1 MEDINYETLIYK
13 RITLEPK
20 MLNTNLEQHISE
32 LVKTKYGNQYLQE
45 GYVKKE
51 SIEVIKRSMLQQI
64 PNKFN
69 GDMITNVIFKAIVI
83 NPVKGNVIL
92 GKISG
97 INKAGF
103 LVNQS
108 PFIINVLI
116 EQHENKALFKDLKVG
131 DEVSLVV
138 IATKYN
144 QKNNTIMIIAK
155 IEEEY
160 NNKKM
165 KIKIKSKK
173 SKKDEDILEKEY
185 NEEMNKNIQEGGET
199 VDIDDTDEAD
209 EDTDDE
215 SNKSDND
222 DNEEINNDKDETESI
237 ENKKINNETGEEEF
251 DENNSNAG
259 EDDEDI
265 DKDLLDYELEDP
277 EEEEESEEEQTQEEE
292 INHIE
297 DAE

>member
-1 MEDINYETLIYK
+1 MEDINYDTLIHK
-13 RITLEPK
+13 RITIEPK
-20 MLNTNLEQHISE
+20 MLNTNLEQYISE
-32 LVKTKYGNQYLQE
+32 LVKAKYGNQYLQE
-45 GYVKKE
+45 GYIKKE
-51 SIEVIKRSMLQQI
+51 SIKVIRRSMLQQI

-69 GDMITNVIFKAIVI
+69 GDMITNVIFSANVI
-83 NPVKGNVIL
+83 NPVKGNIIV

-103 LVNQS
+103 LMNNN

-116 EQHENKALFKDLKVG
+116 EQHDNKVLFKNLKVG
-131 DEVSLVV
+131 DEVRVVV

-155 IEEEY
+155 LEEEY
-160 NNKKM
+160 NKKM

-185 NEEMNKNIQEGGET
+185 NEEIKKNIQEGGEPID
-199 VDIDDTDEAD
+199 VDEDIDGDIDN
-209 EDTDDE
+209 E
-215 SNKSDND
+215 SNKSEND
-222 DNEEINNDKDETESI
+222 EVEEDETESI

-251 DENNSNAG
+251 DESDVG

-265 DKDLLDYELEDP
+265 DKDILDDELEDP
-277 EEEEESEEEQTQEEE
+277 EEEEESEEEETEEEE

>member
-1 MEDINYETLIYK
+1 MEDINYETLIHK

-20 MLNTNLEQHISE
+20 MLDTNLEQHISE
-32 LVKTKYGNQYLQE
+32 LVKSKYGNQYLQE

-51 SIEVIKRSMLQQI
+51 SIKVIKRSMLQQI

-69 GDMITNVIFKAIVI
+69 GDMITNVIFSATVL
-83 NPVKGNVIL
+83 NPVKGNVIV

-103 LVNQS
+103 LINQN

-131 DEVSLVV
+131 DEVKVV
-138 IATKYN
+138 VVATKYN
-144 QKNNTIMIIAK
+144 QKNNTITIIAK
-155 IEEEY
+155 MEQEY
-160 NNKKM
+160 NKKM

-173 SKKDEDILEKEY
+173 LRKDEDILEKEY
-185 NEEMNKNIQEGGET
+185 NEEINKDIQEGGET
-199 VDIDDTDEAD
+199 LDVDDTENK
-209 EDTDDE
+209 DTDDE
-215 SNKSDND
+215 SNKSDD
-222 DNEEINNDKDETESI
+222 EEVENDKDETESI

-251 DENNSNAG
+251 EENNSD
-259 EDDEDI
+259 EDDEDV
-265 DKDLLDYELEDP
+265 DKDLLDAELEDP
-277 EEEEESEEEQTQEEE
+277 EEEEESEEEETEEEE

>member
-20 MLNTNLEQHISE
+20 MLNTNLEQNISE
-32 LVKTKYGNQYLQE
+32 LVKAKYGNKYLQE

-83 NPVKGNVIL
+83 NPVKGNVIV

-131 DEVSLVV
+131 DEVRLVV

-155 IEEEY
+155 LEEEY
-160 NNKKM
+160 NKKM

-185 NEEMNKNIQEGGET
+185 NEEINKDIQEGGET
-199 VDIDDTDEAD
+199 IYVDDTDEAD
-209 EDTDDE
+209 EDTDNE
-215 SNKSDND
+215 SNKSDD
-222 DNEEINNDKDETESI
+222 DEVINDKDETESI

-251 DENNSNAG
+251 DENNSDAG

-265 DKDLLDYELEDP
+265 DKDLLDDELEDP
-277 EEEEESEEEQTQEEE
+277 EEEEESEEEETEEEE

>member
-13 RITLEPK
+13 RITLEPN

-32 LVKTKYGNQYLQE
+32 LVKAKYGNKYLQE

-83 NPVKGNVIL
+83 NPVKGNVIV

-131 DEVSLVV
+131 DEVRLVV

-155 IEEEY
+155 LEEEY

-173 SKKDEDILEKEY
+173 SKKEEDILEKEY
-185 NEEMNKNIQEGGET
+185 NEEINKDIQEGGET
-199 VDIDDTDEAD
+199 VDVDDIDDVDEYND
-209 EDTDDE
+209 EE
-215 SNKSDND
+215 SNKSDDND
-222 DNEEINNDKDETESI
+222 EVNNDRDETESI

-251 DENNSNAG
+251 DENNSNAD

-265 DKDLLDYELEDP
+265 DKDLLDDELEDP
-277 EEEEESEEEQTQEEE
+277 EDEEESEEEETEEEE